1 MDGLHL
7 FRRYLSFARRT
18 CIIFTRKTQSQRERE
33 RKEKV
38 EVAVE
43 KQRKW
48 GKTLIKREKVE
59 KWPPST

>member
-1 MDGLHL
+1 MHH
-7 FRRYLSFARRT
+7 FYEENA
-18 CIIFTRKTQSQRERE
+18 KPERERE
-33 RKEKV
+33 REEKV